1 MMANNDVVI
10 LVGLNETLTALKEFD
25 KQAVSKFQKVINDE
39 LRHAKKDAQEL
50 IYKAVSQGND
60 VQTAPLSGWQ
70 TQKKVT
76 VQTLKQSKT
85 RPFPSWDTSEII
97 AGIVSSRA
105 TGKVRGDYTTSAGAL
120 LNKSRA
126 GAIFE
131 IAGRVKG
138 DGKTPQGTAFKRILN
153 EKFGAASRVVWR
165 IVDRDRLKIQANIVK
180 ALDEAKT
187 ELQKKLETKNS

>member
-1 MMANNDVVI
+1 
-10 LVGLNETLTALKEFD
+10 
-25 KQAVSKFQKVINDE
+25 
-39 LRHAKKDAQEL
+39 
-50 IYKAVSQGND
+50 
-60 VQTAPLSGWQ
+60 
-70 TQKKVT
+70 
-76 VQTLKQSKT
+76 
-85 RPFPSWDTSEII
+85 
-97 AGIVSSRA
+97 
-105 TGKVRGDYTTSAGAL
+105 VRGDYTTSAGAL

-153 EKFGAASRVVWR
+153 EKFGDASRVVWR